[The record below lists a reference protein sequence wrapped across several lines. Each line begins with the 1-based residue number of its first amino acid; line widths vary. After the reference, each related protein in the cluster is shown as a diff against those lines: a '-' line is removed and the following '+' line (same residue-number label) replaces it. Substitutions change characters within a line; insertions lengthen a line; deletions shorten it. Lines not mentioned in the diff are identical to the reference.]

1 MEGGVENNL
10 LSELSEDLTAELS
23 ILDKAFD
30 ANLLLSKIKSAMREV
45 KNARN
50 YPDYYTEEQI
60 EEDMN
65 RYYSNIRSLALYDY
79 NKIGAEFENS
89 HSENGESR
97 SYMERNKL
105 FAGIIPLAR

>member
-30 ANLLLSKIKSAMREV
+30 AKLLLSKIKSAMREV
-45 KNARN
+45 KNTRN

-79 NKIGAEFENS
+79 NKIGAEFESS